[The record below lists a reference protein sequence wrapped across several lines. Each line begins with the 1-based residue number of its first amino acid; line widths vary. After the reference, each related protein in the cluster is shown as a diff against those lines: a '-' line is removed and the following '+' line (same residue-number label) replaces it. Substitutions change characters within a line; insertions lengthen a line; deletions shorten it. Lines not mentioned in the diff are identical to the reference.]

1 QENELRGARLSLAN
15 QQLASV
21 HGSDEPMLYNQDG
34 VTLIPGEKT
43 KLLTALD
50 GQGAGTWIYRFGDGE
65 SASESVAL
73 EVPPT
78 ANPRAS
84 TYETTLTW
92 ELSVVPD
99 N

>member
-1 QENELRGARLSLAN
+1 
-15 QQLASV
+15 
-21 HGSDEPMLYNQDG
+21 M
-34 VTLIPGEKT
+34 
-43 KLLTALD
+43 
-50 GQGAGTWIYRFGDGE
+50 
-65 SASESVAL
+65 AL